1 EKHEPFEE
9 MIMDMPEA
17 YSGGVIQELNRR
29 KGMMLLMETLS
40 TGFVR
45 IKYEMPTRGLIGF
58 RSFFL
63 TETRGEGSMSGIFLG
78 YRPFAGEFSGR
89 TRGAIISMEAG
100 ATNAYSLFSIQD
112 RGELFMGA
120 QVSVYVGMIIGLHA
134 KDNDLDVNP
143 IREKKQSNVRASGT
157 DEALRLVP
165 HKKLSLEQCLDF
177 LEDDE
182 VLEVTPSSLRLRKK
196 VLNPSLRKRSA

>member
-1 EKHEPFEE
+1 

-63 TETRGEGSMSGIFLG
+63 TETRGEGSMSGLFLG
-78 YRPFAGEFSGR
+78 YRPYAGDFSGR
-89 TRGAIISMEAG
+89 TRGAIVSMEAG
-100 ATNAYSLFSIQD
+100 STNAYALFSIQD
-112 RGELFMGA
+112 RGDLFRRRSGA
-120 QVSVYVGMIIGLHA
+120 GLCRHGDWPA
-134 KDNDLDVNP
+134 
-143 IREKKQSNVRASGT
+143 
-157 DEALRLVP
+157 
-165 HKKLSLEQCLDF
+165 
-177 LEDDE
+177 
-182 VLEVTPSSLRLRKK
+182 
-196 VLNPSLRKRSA
+196 RKRQRPRREPHSRERSKVTCARRAQTKRCASYRTRKCRSNSALTFSKKTRRSR